1 MFAALTG
8 WYTGCERNRRRYPR
22 VKRDFDVEY
31 TLDGERWDFAQG
43 VDLSGGGMC
52 MIGYRTISPD
62 VFEARIDLG
71 GRMLPMRV
79 RNVWS
84 TTTEHHGKELPFYG
98 LQFDR
103 IDPKDW
109 ETVMQSITGRSS
121 LPAERFEPLP
131 LNDADADR
139 LLPAEFRNS
148 VIRALQ
154 SRSRIDV
161 QRPQVVYEYSGIL
174 RERTPRAPVHRPLQH
189 QQLCGAQAL
198 HDAHS
203 GKRRRQPGRDSLGAQ
218 ALRSRYVDDAKPLTN
233 SSRIDQHAGRP
244 PVDVLLPHLLPHQVH
259 AFPLLLDRHSQRYI
273 VRLDHLPAIVW
284 IDDKRLRKLA

>member
-22 VKRDFDVEY
+22 VKRDFD
-31 TLDGERWDFAQG
+31 
-43 VDLSGGGMC
+43 
-52 MIGYRTISPD
+52 
-62 VFEARIDLG
+62 

-79 RNVWS
+79 RKVWS

-174 RERTPRAPVHRPLQH
+174 REKERRVHQFTVRSSINSYAGP
-189 QQLCGAQAL
+189 
-198 HDAHS
+198 
-203 GKRRRQPGRDSLGAQ
+203 KRFTTRILVNDEDS
-218 ALRSRYVDDAKPLTN
+218 
-233 SSRIDQHAGRP
+233 
-244 PVDVLLPHLLPHQVH
+244 QVEI
-259 AFPLLLDRHSQRYI
+259 L
-273 VRLDHLPAIVW
+273 
-284 IDDKRLRKLA
+284 